1 MSIYNYLV
9 QKPNGEILSMQTFK
23 GKIMLIVNT
32 ASKCRFTYQFEELQK
47 LYDRYQAK
55 DFVILGFPC
64 NQFGDQNPEDG
75 TDSNIFCQ
83 RNYGVA
89 FPMFEK
95 VEVNGDKTASLFN
108 YLKHEVPY
116 RELSDESIEEKVLK
130 MKLKEEYPEYLIG
143 NNIRWNFT
151 KFLVAS
157 NGEVIKRFEPTDSIL
172 DIEKEVDNQIASAI
186 H

>member
-1 MSIYNYLV
+1 
-9 QKPNGEILSMQTFK
+9 
-23 GKIMLIVNT
+23 
-32 ASKCRFTYQFEELQK
+32 
-47 LYDRYQAK
+47 
-55 DFVILGFPC
+55 
-64 NQFGDQNPEDG
+64 
-75 TDSNIFCQ
+75 
-83 RNYGVA
+83 
-89 FPMFEK
+89 
-95 VEVNGDKTASLFN
+95 
-108 YLKHEVPY
+108 
-116 RELSDESIEEKVLK
+116 